1 MFAKNLNK
9 QFADTHK
16 FSNQY
21 INESIL
27 LLQKARKKMEKFNP
41 ASLTEQAD
49 FYSHITM
56 EDISGG
62 DHTHAE
68 RLLQRLK

>member
-1 MFAKNLNK
+1 
-9 QFADTHK
+9 
-16 FSNQY
+16 
-21 INESIL
+21 
-27 LLQKARKKMEKFNP
+27 MEKFNP